1 MLHSQEFWAD
11 TSRARE
17 IMKEQRGLKDVV
29 DQLVA
34 IGGELDDLTV
44 LLGLLREEEDP
55 QALKELEGSL
65 RSLEC
70 QIGALEL
77 TTFMAEEYDSGNAIL
92 SINPGAGG
100 TESQDWAQMLL
111 RMYLRWAETG
121 SYKTEIIDLLP
132 AEEAGIK
139 SATVTVSGK
148 YAYGRLKA
156 EIGVHR
162 LVRISP
168 FDANHRRHTSFASV
182 FVYPEIDETI
192 DVAID
197 DKDLRIDTYRSSGA
211 GGQHVNVT
219 DSAVRITHLPTGIVV
234 SCQNERSQHKNKAM
248 AMKVLRA
255 RLYDHYRR
263 EQEKEM
269 AKLEG
274 EKKDIAWG
282 SQIRS
287 YVLAPYQLV
296 KDHRTGLETSNV
308 DKVLDGEIEPF
319 IDAFLMKGRISPG
332 APK

>member
-1 MLHSQEFWAD
+1 
-11 TSRARE
+11 
-17 IMKEQRGLKDVV
+17 MKEQHAIKEGVQ
-29 DQLVA
+29 QLETLGRE
-34 IGGELDDLTV
+34 IEDLEV
-44 LLGLLREEEDP
+44 LLELLREEEDQ
-55 QALKELEGSL
+55 QALSEMDRSL
-65 RSLEC
+65 RSLES
-70 QIGALEL
+70 QVAALEL
-77 TTFMAEEYDSGNAIL
+77 TTVLAGEYDRGNAIL

-111 RMYLRWAETG
+111 RMYLRWAEG
-121 SYKTEIIDLLP
+121 RGYRAEVIDLLP

-139 SATVTVSGK
+139 SATVTVTGP

-168 FDANHRRHTSFASV
+168 FDASHRRHTSFASV
-182 FVYPEIDETI
+182 FVYPEIDEEI
-192 DVAID
+192 EVAID
-197 DKDLRIDTYRSSGA
+197 EKDLRVDTFRSSGA

-234 SCQNERSQHKNKAM
+234 SCQNERSQHKNRAM

-263 EQEKEM
+263 EQDKEM
-269 AKLEG
+269 AKLES

-296 KDHRTGLETSNV
+296 KDHRTGLETGNV
-308 DKVLDGEIEPF
+308 EKVLDGDIEPF
-319 IDAFLMKGRISPG
+319 IDAFLLKGRAAPG
-332 APK
+332 AAK